1 MNTERELSD
10 LSDRPAARLP
20 SGFGDS
26 IDQDVLQRQ
35 EMIQTIL
42 GVYRKYGFQALETPA
57 IEYLD
62 ALGKFLPDKD
72 APDQGVFAL
81 RDDDD
86 QWVALR
92 YDLTAPLAR
101 VVAQYSAQLPK
112 PYRRY
117 QVGPVWRRE
126 KPGPGRF
133 RQFYQC
139 DFDTVG
145 SGSAAVDAEVC
156 AVLAEALETLGIGR
170 GDYIVRVNNR
180 KVLNGVLNT
189 AGVSSELVEGG
200 YYGRPVQRSDPRE
213 PNLEWVPPFFRHT
226 KVLQS
231 IDKLDRVGLDGVR
244 SLLGK
249 GRLDESGDFA
259 VGAFLEAE
267 QVERVMGFVGAG
279 HGTRGEVLTRL
290 EELAGADPV
299 GAEGLKELAEIDAL
313 LTSMGIEE
321 DRVVFDPT
329 VVRGLDYYTGP
340 VFEAALTFET
350 EEDGERRSFGSVA
363 GGGRYDDLVKR
374 FTGEDVPASGASI
387 GVDRLLAALRSL
399 GKVGAIAEDG
409 PVVVTVMDPE
419 RLPEYQA
426 MVSELRAADI
436 ASELYLGSKGIA
448 AQLKYADKR
457 RSPVAI
463 IVGKDEFGAG
473 TVLVKDLSKGK
484 EVAAT
489 ITDRQEWLQADDIQ
503 RSVPR
508 SDLVAAVAEILG
520 RRRNDA

>member
-1 MNTERELSD
+1 MSD
-10 LSDRPAARLP
+10 LNSRPVARLP
-20 SGFGDS
+20 TGFGDS

-35 EMIQTIL
+35 EMIETIL
-42 GVYRKYGFQALETPA
+42 GVYRKYGFQPLETPA

-101 VVAQYSAQLPK
+101 VVAQHGATLPM

-145 SGSAAVDAEVC
+145 SSSAAVDAEVC

-180 KVLNGVLNT
+180 KVLNGVLNA

-200 YYGRPVQRSDPRE
+200 HYGRPAQSTDPRA
-213 PNLEWVPPFFRHT
+213 PDREWVPPFFRHT

-231 IDKLDRVGLDGVR
+231 IDKLDRVGLPGVR
-244 SLLGK
+244 SLLGE

-259 VGAFLEAE
+259 VGAFLDAE
-267 QVERVMGFVGAG
+267 QIDVVMGFVEAG
-279 HGTRGEVLTRL
+279 EGTRVDVLGRL
-290 EELAGADPV
+290 SALAGSDPV
-299 GAEGLKELAEIDAL
+299 GAEGLKELSEIDAL

-340 VFEAALTFET
+340 VFEAALTFKT
-350 EEDGERRSFGSVA
+350 EEDGERKAFGSVA

-399 GKVGAIAEDG
+399 GKVGAAAEDG
-409 PVVVTVMDPE
+409 PVVVTVMRPA
-419 RLPEYQA
+419 RLTEYQT
-426 MVSELRAADI
+426 MVSELRAAGI
-436 ASELYLGSKGIA
+436 ASELYLGNKAIGG
-448 AQLKYADKR
+448 QLKYADKR
-457 RSPVAI
+457 RSPVAVI
-463 IVGKDEFGAG
+463 AGEDEFRAG
-473 TVLVKDLSKGK
+473 TILVKDLTRGK
-484 EVAAT
+484 ELAGT
-489 ITDRQEWLQADDIQ
+489 ISDRSEWLQADDVQ
-503 RSVPR
+503 RSASRV
-508 SDLVAAVAEILG
+508 DLVGAVTEILG
-520 RRRNDA
+520 RRRRDA